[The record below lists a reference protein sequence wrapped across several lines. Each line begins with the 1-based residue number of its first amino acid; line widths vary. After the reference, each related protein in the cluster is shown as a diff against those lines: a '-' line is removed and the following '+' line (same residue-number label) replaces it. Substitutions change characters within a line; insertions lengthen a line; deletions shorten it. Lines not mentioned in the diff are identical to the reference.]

1 MIRRVWKRNYNFSNL
16 QKIQKQSPRD
26 VLKKGVLEISQ
37 NSRENTCARVSFLIN
52 CRLHACNFIKKG
64 SLAQGFSSEFCEISR
79 NTFSYRTPQMTSS
92 ENTEIVNR
100 SWSTWHS
107 KSFLRQK
114 QTAELK
120 KTSVVYRPLN
130 KVLSTWRMMQRPL
143 LKTGQLT
150 IIYK

>member
-26 VLKKGVLEISQ
+26 VLKKGVLRNLTKFTGKYLCQSLLF
-37 NSRENTCARVSFLIN
+37 NKVAG
-52 CRLHACNFIKKG
+52 FIKKG

-79 NTFSYRTPQMTSS
+79 NTFSYRTPQVTSS